1 MGEFEILTRDNNGC
15 RSYHYVDE
23 AGAYNYVHEQLT
35 DEDEILMVLKDD
47 VCIYSSLMAPPITKE
62 ELMGFFA

>member
-1 MGEFEILTRDNNGC
+1 MGNYEIYTRNINGS
-15 RSYHYVDE
+15 RSCHYIEVSN
-23 AGAYNYVHEQLT
+23 AYNYICEQLT
-35 DEDEILMVLKDD
+35 DEDEILLVLREG